1 MPNYSW
7 PPMEQRRV
15 MGKRLARLDG
25 AAKASGKAKYNSDV
39 RPAGTIHGAILHCP
53 HAHCRVR
60 SIDTSAAKALS
71 GVTSV
76 RVAAEPGK
84 EIMWPNAEIAFVAAR
99 TEEIA
104 REALR
109 LIKVDYEVLPHLVR
123 EENLAAAGS
132 RAKPAGEVVTGDPD
146 AALRSADVVHEGE
159 YGIPVITHCC
169 LEPHGSTV
177 QWSGN
182 KVEFWPSTQAISN
195 VGGDLA
201 KGIELA
207 AGNVHAHMDYVGG
220 GFGSKFQAD
229 LWGIQA
235 AHMSKESGGKPVKLY
250 LDRAAELTIAGIRPS
265 VYGKIR
271 LGAKRD
277 GTLVAWDS
285 LTWMTGGMAGGG
297 LNADLLPYVF
307 RNVPNRRV
315 NHTAVATNTG
325 AQRAWRAPNHPQVS
339 FVTCAALDDL
349 AAKLNMDPLD
359 FFKKNANL
367 TVREAVYVSQ
377 LDKAA
382 DMIEWKKRYHSRGDK
397 TAGSMKRGLGLAV
410 GTWQGG
416 GHASQCRTN
425 IHPDGSVEVE
435 LGSQDI
441 GTGTRTIITQVAA
454 ESLGLPMNAIKLN
467 IGDNGLPPS
476 GASGGSTTVG
486 GVASSSR
493 IATLNALE
501 KLFEAAAPSLGA
513 PADQLE
519 AVDGKIQVKGN
530 PAKSLTWKAACAKLG
545 VKTISENG
553 ANDQRNPRGLNAAGV
568 GGVHMADV
576 SVDVET
582 GVVTVNKVVAVQDC
596 GLIINPKLAEGQV
609 FGGVIMGICAALM
622 EERVMD
628 EATGRCLNQDM
639 EFYKLAGIG
648 DIGDIQVHM
657 DITPDHDKRGVVG
670 LGEPAT
676 IPTIAAIANACT
688 NAIGVRVP
696 TLPLTPRNVLNAL
709 AGRRMA

>member
-501 KLFEAAAPSLGA
+501 KLFEAVAPSLGA